1 MEGGYR
7 HAVADAGGS
16 RPDVPV
22 KLGEQLAAHLHALLE
37 YGSVGSVPD
46 ALDELIHLRGLY
58 ARQVVAHACV
68 EHEAVLGAQAVK
80 PADYAYCEPSLD
92 VLVKGLGNIQ
102 LGGPLAVVALVL
114 GPYAGAVD
122 AGGKVVAV
130 HLLYSLEL
138 KEAGAGIVCGHYI
151 LCKLGVRACGGAEGG
166 LQLFFEQGKGL
177 AVLFYIGRVYAE
189 DGAEVVVLLL
199 YPGHKLL
206 KGYGSHSF
214 AHDLHLRMYYFSFS
228 RSACSKASLKLPWC
242 GRSWPPRLCR

>member
-22 KLGEQLAAHLHALLE
+22 KLGEQLAAHLHALPE

-46 ALDELIHLRGLY
+46 ALYELIHLRGLY
-58 ARQVVAHACV
+58 ARQVVADACV

-214 AHDLHLRMYYFSFS
+214 AHDLHLRMYY
-228 RSACSKASLKLPWC
+228 SLLAVQPAPKL
-242 GRSWPPRLCR
+242 L

>member
-1 MEGGYR
+1 MLFGYEVGGYGLYLVCGAAVEGGYR
-7 HAVADAGGS
+7 HAVADAGGGS
-16 RPDVPV
+16 PYVPV
-22 KLGEQLAAHLHALLE
+22 KLGEQLAAHLYALPE
-37 YGSVGSVPD
+37 YGGLGGVPY
-46 ALDELIHLRGLY
+46 ALYELIHLGGLY
-58 ARQVVAHACV
+58 ARKIVADARV
-68 EHEAVLGAQAVK
+68 EHEAVLGTQAVK
-80 PADYAYCEPSLD
+80 PADYAYCEPRLYI
-92 VLVKGLGNIQ
+92 LVKGLRDIQ

-130 HLLYSLEL
+130 HLLYSLEF

-151 LCKLGVRACGGAEGG
+151 LCKLGVGARGGAEGG

-206 KGYGSHSF
+206 KGYGSHSL
-214 AHDLHLRMYYFSFS
+214 AHDL
-228 RSACSKASLKLPWC
+228 
-242 GRSWPPRLCR
+242 PP